1 MKIDLVRLAA
11 ERRAKGL
18 TQTEMAEKM
27 GWKNRQSYSNKE
39 NGISPIQSQEFFK
52 MIRILGYTIDD
63 IKLFIK
69 E

>member
-1 MKIDLVRLAA
+1 MNINLNRLAA

-52 MIRILGYTIDD
+52 MMSILGYTIDD